1 MTLSKTHFSPGGRS
15 GQWLRCST
23 NTNTDGS
30 STSIQCPRPNNKRVV
45 MTSNNDSTGTT
56 TLDRQVNT
64 ILYSSGGRTVFGN
77 TSTTNLVTFLGKRE
91 GQPGGIIGP
100 LRNRF

>member
-1 MTLSKTHFSPGGRS
+1 M
-15 GQWLRCST
+15 GQWSRCNNIN
-23 NTNTDGS
+23 NTNGTT
-30 STSIQCPRPNNKRVV
+30 TSIQCPRPNNKQVV

-56 TLDRQVNT
+56 RLDRQINT
-64 ILYSSGGRTVFGN
+64 ILYSKGGRTVFGN
-77 TSTTNLVTFLGKRE
+77 TGTTNLVNLLGKRE